1 MHPALIET
9 LATQRAADIRAA
21 LASPHRAAAKP
32 GQPSPPI
39 SQRIG
44 WTLVQIGLRLAVR

>member
-21 LASPHRAAAKP
+21 LASPHQAAPP